1 MAPDFATRPET
12 FVPRSDIV
20 APLEAIQCTERLSL
34 RPKRAPDYEA
44 ENRALTALIQALAD
58 SPSTILQR
66 LADVLLEVFR
76 ADSVGISL
84 LTTDGKSFYWPAIA
98 GAWRPHLVG
107 GTPRDFGPC
116 RDVLDRNAPL
126 LFTHW
131 ERRYPYLLEVVPL
144 AEEGL
149 LVPIYVR
156 GKAVGTIWAI
166 AHDLRRQFDS
176 EDLRQLESFGRFAS
190 AACQAVEILRS
201 EQSLEAII
209 NRTPFMLTR
218 CGQDLRYRFVSSSYA
233 QMVGLQPTEING
245 KSLSDVIG
253 EEGLQTILPYI
264 KRALQGERVEY
275 ENEVHYRGAG
285 RRFLRVVYMP
295 EKNDDGK
302 VESWLGSIID
312 ISEQKRR
319 AEAEKML
326 VRELQH
332 RSNNL
337 LSVIQAIAQK
347 SLSGDRSLDDARTA
361 FEARLL
367 ALARANRHLTKSNW
381 EGVSLEEIVRSTLEA
396 FAARIDSD
404 GINVML
410 GAKDAQ
416 SLSLALH
423 ELWTNAVKHG
433 ALSSAQGRV
442 RIKWNTIKSGTEIIL
457 RLQWRERGGPTVV
470 PPKRQGF
477 GTTLLNAVF
486 DRLHLEYAP
495 EGLTGNFELQLQR
508 INASTWNFPVA
519 IDS

>member
-1 MAPDFATRPET
+1 LIAT
-12 FVPRSDIV
+12 
-20 APLEAIQCTERLSL
+20 
-34 RPKRAPDYEA
+34 
-44 ENRALTALIQALAD
+44 
-58 SPSTILQR
+58 
-66 LADVLLEVFR
+66 
-76 ADSVGISL
+76 
-84 LTTDGKSFYWPAIA
+84 
-98 GAWRPHLVG
+98 
-107 GTPRDFGPC
+107 
-116 RDVLDRNAPL
+116 PL

-233 QMVGLQPTEING
+233 QMVGLQPSEING

-264 KRALQGERVEY
+264 RRVLQGERVEY
-275 ENEVHYRGAG
+275 ENVVHYRRTG
-285 RRFLRVVYMP
+285 RRFLRVIYIP
-295 EKNDDGK
+295 EKNEHGK
-302 VESWLGSIID
+302 IESWLGSIID
-312 ISEQKRR
+312 ITAQKRA
-319 AEAEKML
+319 AESEKML
-326 VRELQH
+326 VQELQH

-337 LSVIQAIAQK
+337 LSVIQAIAHK
-347 SLSGDRSLDDARTA
+347 SLSGDHSLDDARIA
-361 FEARLL
+361 FEARLH

-381 EGVSLEEIVRSTLEA
+381 EGVSLKEIVRSNLEA
-396 FAARIDSD
+396 FAARTEID

-423 ELWTNAVKHG
+423 ELATNAVKHG
-433 ALSSAQGRV
+433 ALSSAPGRLSIDWNI
-442 RIKWNTIKSGTEIIL
+442 IKDGTEIVL
-457 RLQWRERGGPTVV
+457 RLQWRERGGPTVA
-470 PPKRQGF
+470 PPSRQGF

-486 DRLHLEYAP
+486 DKLHLEYEP
-495 EGLTGNFELQLQR
+495 DGLTCSLELRLQN
-508 INASTWNFPVA
+508 INQGTSELSELIDVA
-519 IDS
+519 IDH

>member
-1 MAPDFATRPET
+1 MAPDFATRPGT
-12 FVPRSDIV
+12 HVPPSDIV
-20 APLEAIQCTERLSL
+20 APLEAIQCTERLAL

-44 ENRALTALIQALAD
+44 ENRALTGLVQALAD
-58 SPSTILQR
+58 SPSTILQK

-76 ADSVGISL
+76 ADSAGISL
-84 LTTDGKSFYWPAIA
+84 LTEDRKSFYWPAIA
-98 GAWRPHLVG
+98 GAWQPHVGG

-116 RDVLDRNAPL
+116 GDVLDRNAPL

-131 ERRYPYLLEVVPL
+131 ERRYPYLLEAVPL

-156 GKAVGTIWAI
+156 GKTVGTLWAI
-166 AHDLRRQFDS
+166 AHDHRRQFDS
-176 EDLRQLESFGRFAS
+176 EDLRQLESFARFAS
-190 AACQAVEILRS
+190 AAYQAVQILHS
-201 EQSLEAII
+201 EQSLETII

-233 QMVGLQPTEING
+233 QMVGLQPSEITG
-245 KSLSDVIG
+245 KSLSEVIG

-264 KRALQGERVEY
+264 KRVLQGERVEY

-285 RRFLRVVYMP
+285 RGFLRVVYMP

-302 VESWLGSIID
+302 VESWLGSLID

-337 LSVIQAIAQK
+337 LSVIQAIARK
-347 SLSGDRSLDDARTA
+347 SLSGDGSLDEARTA
-361 FEARLL
+361 FEARLH
-367 ALARANRHLTKSNW
+367 ALARANRQLTKSNW
-381 EGVSLEEIVRSTLEA
+381 EGVSLKEIVRSTLET
-396 FAARIDSD
+396 FAARIDTD
-404 GINVML
+404 GSNVML

-416 SLSLALH
+416 NLSLALH

-433 ALSSAQGRV
+433 ALSSTQGRV
-442 RIKWNTIKSGTEIIL
+442 KIKWKIIKKGPEIVV
-457 RLQWRERGGPTVV
+457 RLQWRERGGPAVV
-470 PPKRQGF
+470 PPRRQGF
-477 GTTLLNAVF
+477 GTTLLNAMF
-486 DRLHLEYAP
+486 DRLRLEYDP
-495 EGLTGNFELQLQR
+495 EGLTCSFELQLQT
-508 INASTWNFPVA
+508 INASTWNFPN
-519 IDS
+519 